1 MQNVTK
7 NSSGLALLLVDIQHD
22 FITGSLA
29 VQDAERILPVVK
41 NLIESHSFDMI
52 IASQVRT
59 PVIFSFM

>member
-41 NLIESHSFDMI
+41 NLIESHSFDII
-52 IASQVRT
+52 IASQVRI
-59 PVIFSFM
+59 PVLFSFM